1 MLLEQSII
9 NPNYAG
15 RDGFKWF
22 VGIIANTQ
30 PVRESSGYGYRAQV
44 RIIGHHPGET
54 MLDEDLPWAHILV
67 PLNMG
72 TGAGGAGVSNNL
84 RGSDVVIGF
93 FADGDD
99 AQQPVIIGALY
110 NGGNIDYLNEFT
122 KGTQN
127 FKLFSQPRGTIIN
140 PSNTPVVDGAAGQP
154 VKGGI
159 PNPDGTITYDEKTKQ
174 TVTDNVLSE
183 RKRVG
188 IPGHCQNQ
196 SDILSQINRGLID
209 FVKLMREVQYVNDTY
224 IQPVLNRITN
234 IDEEIRQIGDLISD
248 ALIWLVKYI
257 RDEIITGIYNLLKDY
272 LNSIKLPKWAELLKK
287 AAIGEIADGIWCLF
301 LNILK
306 KIKDFVFDF
315 LFGMIG
321 KVSSIPICLV
331 ETFTGSIIQSVT
343 NEIADAIGPALDE
356 VSSVLGQGIGTVM
369 SYVDKAINVAQTIAS
384 FLQCEESP
392 CKEVF
397 DYEMNKGFVPK
408 DGDLK
413 FQQIVN
419 YSPAQGVSNLL
430 EDGKKQAA
438 GFLGGISEGEGL
450 PEDIAQY
457 FGDGGCNYNLE
468 CGMPKVKIFGGGGSG
483 ATGNAVVDAFG
494 QVMGVNI
501 TNPGGGYSSTAY
513 VSFEDECEN
522 GSGAKGYA
530 RIKNGKVQDVV
541 VTNPGSGYLGP
552 DTSDVD
558 EEVDDVTLV
567 ESACSIPPAE
577 SSGAIVYPYISNVII
592 QNTGLGYSSTDVITN
607 SACPD
612 SDVEIGLQLD
622 PDGRITGVNI
632 INPGTSIN
640 IYPELTINSSTGS
653 GAVLLPVLGFN
664 PTITE
669 VTEITKIKTVIDC
682 PDER

>member
-1 MLLEQSII
+1 
-9 NPNYAG
+9 
-15 RDGFKWF
+15 
-22 VGIIANTQ
+22 
-30 PVRESSGYGYRAQV
+30 
-44 RIIGHHPGET
+44 
-54 MLDEDLPWAHILV
+54 
-67 PLNMG
+67 
-72 TGAGGAGVSNNL
+72 
-84 RGSDVVIGF
+84 
-93 FADGDD
+93 
-99 AQQPVIIGALY
+99 
-110 NGGNIDYLNEFT
+110 
-122 KGTQN
+122 
-127 FKLFSQPRGTIIN
+127 
-140 PSNTPVVDGAAGQP
+140 
-154 VKGGI
+154 
-159 PNPDGTITYDEKTKQ
+159 
-174 TVTDNVLSE
+174 
-183 RKRVG
+183 
-188 IPGHCQNQ
+188 
-196 SDILSQINRGLID
+196 
-209 FVKLMREVQYVNDTY
+209 
-224 IQPVLNRITN
+224 
-234 IDEEIRQIGDLISD
+234 
-248 ALIWLVKYI
+248 
-257 RDEIITGIYNLLKDY
+257 
-272 LNSIKLPKWAELLKK
+272 
-287 AAIGEIADGIWCLF
+287 
-301 LNILK
+301 
-306 KIKDFVFDF
+306 
-315 LFGMIG
+315 
-321 KVSSIPICLV
+321 
-331 ETFTGSIIQSVT
+331 
-343 NEIADAIGPALDE
+343 
-356 VSSVLGQGIGTVM
+356 
-369 SYVDKAINVAQTIAS
+369 
-384 FLQCEESP
+384 
-392 CKEVF
+392 
-397 DYEMNKGFVPK
+397 
-408 DGDLK
+408 LK

-419 YSPAQGVSNLL
+419 YSPAQGVRNLL

-558 EEVDDVTLV
+558 EEVDDDTLV